1 MKDLISRQSA
11 IDALREMAIALY
23 GYDVTSVVSCATYK
37 LQNMPSA
44 QQGCE
49 FWDNES
55 NFCALNKPS
64 AELKTGRWILV
75 KPRITPYEYRC
86 SVCGAYHRA
95 LYDYCPTC
103 GSDMK
108 GELNNE

>member
-37 LQNMPSA
+37 LQN
-44 QQGCE
+44 
-49 FWDNES
+49 
-55 NFCALNKPS
+55 LPS
-64 AELKTGRWILV
+64 AELKSGRWILV

-95 LYDYCPTC
+95 IYDYCPTC
-103 GSDMK
+103 GSDMR

>member
-1 MKDLISRQSA
+1 MKDLISRKKAYEVLTEYYHHKHISQH
-11 IDALREMAIALY
+11 IALREALDRVP
-23 GYDVTSVVSCATYK
+23 GEESERTKKGKWIVTRPNVTVY
-37 LQNMPSA
+37 
-44 QQGCE
+44 
-49 FWDNES
+49 
-55 NFCALNKPS
+55 
-64 AELKTGRWILV
+64 V
-75 KPRITPYEYRC
+75 YHC